1 MEGRALR
8 ALRTGVAELRPPL
21 AVCAQQKFE
30 MAKTEHQKAMRG
42 THRTS
47 TSCKID
53 GKRLA
58 AFRETL
64 EVRTR
69 RRVAFNQDVAL
80 DSVYNP
86 KSPSRMYE
94 TDSPF
99 RRWTFCNKQ
108 ATVSS
113 FQQFNFFSYIET

>member
-1 MEGRALR
+1 VKSRVQVKWRGK
-8 ALRTGVAELRPPL
+8 
-21 AVCAQQKFE
+21 QKFA
-30 MAKTEHQKAMRG
+30 MAKAAHQKAMR
-42 THRTS
+42 TDRTS
-47 TSCKID
+47 TSCKIH

-86 KSPSRMYE
+86 KSPSRVHE

-99 RRWTFCNKQ
+99 RRWTFPKKKQ
-108 ATVSS
+108 EFRLFSRSRFQVSS
-113 FQQFNFFSYIET
+113 KRF

>member
-1 MEGRALR
+1 VALR
-8 ALRTGVAELRPPL
+8 
-21 AVCAQQKFE
+21 AQQKFA
-30 MAKTEHQKAMRG
+30 MAQAEHQKAMR

-47 TSCKID
+47 TSCKIH

-69 RRVAFNQDVAL
+69 RRVAINQDVAL

-86 KSPSRMYE
+86 KSPSRVHE

-99 RRWTFCNKQ
+99 RRWTFPKKEPEFGLLSVSALQ
-108 ATVSS
+108 VSS
-113 FQQFNFFSYIET
+113 KRRLDEQPIRKAV

>member
-21 AVCAQQKFE
+21 AVCAKQKFA
-30 MAKTEHQKAMRG
+30 MAKVEHQKAMR
-42 THRTS
+42 TDRTS
-47 TSCKID
+47 TSCKIN

-58 AFRETL
+58 AFREIL

-86 KSPSRMYE
+86 KSPSRVHE

-99 RRWTFCNKQ
+99 RRWTFCKKKPEFRLFNSSLFE
-108 ATVSS
+108 VSS
-113 FQQFNFFSYIET
+113 KR